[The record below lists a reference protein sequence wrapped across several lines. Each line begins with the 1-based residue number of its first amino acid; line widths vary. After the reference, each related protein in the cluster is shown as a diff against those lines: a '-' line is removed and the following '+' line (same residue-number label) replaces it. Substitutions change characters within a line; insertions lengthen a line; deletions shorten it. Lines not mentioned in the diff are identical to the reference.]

1 MNLTTN
7 ELINLKYMM
16 KVISITTWLMLLI
29 LAGCS
34 DASPYAEEPSAQ
46 ERTITLNLDI
56 TTRADEL
63 LPDNSEPD
71 IIQLWIFDNNEN
83 LITYVVSSQNVWT
96 PVGAEGIDIKTT
108 LQTEIEAE
116 NIDVNQS
123 FKIYLLLNQPYT
135 DDGKGSTVPVDFSDV
150 KTLDELKGKMFVLT
164 EYKGDNKVPMTGEGT
179 TEFPSVEGN
188 KIIFKASIDAT
199 RCVAKLGIYCTKRT
213 SSSKLIIYSFT
224 LNKVPDK
231 GYLFTPVDN
240 DINYINYTE
249 NRDLLSGNNGG
260 VTIATSYTTE
270 LPTDIESVES
280 SFTKIDFDNPYLLE
294 NTYGDEQFV
303 TEIVNPGTRYNLTVK
318 YNFNGS
324 DYEQTI
330 YLPKIERNTWYKLYM
345 RMKEIE
351 LDTYCQVNSWTTHE
365 MEVPPFE

>member
-16 KVISITTWLMLLI
+16 KVISIATWLMLLI
-29 LAGCS
+29 LAGCG
-34 DASPYAEEPSAQ
+34 DASPSAEEPSAQ

-56 TTRADEL
+56 TTRADNGTDTPEKL
-63 LPDNSEPD
+63 R
-71 IIQLWIFDNNEN
+71 LWICDGSDKLIQYIEN
-83 LITYVVSSQNVWT
+83 SPTWQASSTEGVDWITSLQ
-96 PVGAEGIDIKTT
+96 AKIKTK
-108 LQTEIEAE
+108 EIESLNFYLVLNDAYSSVDDTSPISF
-116 NIDVNQS
+116 NIDD
-123 FKIYLLLNQPYT
+123 IAA
-135 DDGKGSTVPVDFSDV
+135 
-150 KTLDELKGKMFVLT
+150 LKNTSFVLT
-164 EYKGDNKVPMTGEGT
+164 NYGGDNKVPMTGTQNLTLEA
-179 TEFPSVEGN
+179 N
-188 KIIFKASIDAT
+188 KLEYDVSIDAT

>member
-1 MNLTTN
+1 MNLKTN

-16 KVISITTWLMLLI
+16 KVISTATWLMLLI

-34 DASPYAEEPSAQ
+34 DVSPSAEEPSAQ

-56 TTRADEL
+56 TTRADNGTDTPEKL
-63 LPDNSEPD
+63 R
-71 IIQLWIFDNNEN
+71 LWICDGSDKLIQYIEN
-83 LITYVVSSQNVWT
+83 SPTWQASSTEGVDWITSLQ
-96 PVGAEGIDIKTT
+96 AKIKTK
-108 LQTEIEAE
+108 EIESLNFYLVLNDAYSSVDDTSPISF
-116 NIDVNQS
+116 NIDD
-123 FKIYLLLNQPYT
+123 IAA
-135 DDGKGSTVPVDFSDV
+135 
-150 KTLDELKGKMFVLT
+150 LKNTPFVLT
-164 EYKGDNKVPMTGEGT
+164 NYGGDNKVPMTGTQNLTLEA
-179 TEFPSVEGN
+179 N
-188 KIIFKASIDAT
+188 KLEYDVSIDAT

>member
-1 MNLTTN
+1 
-7 ELINLKYMM
+7 MM
-16 KVISITTWLMLLI
+16 KVLSIATWLMLLI
-29 LAGCS
+29 LAGCG
-34 DASPYAEEPSAQ
+34 DASPSAEEPSAQ

-56 TTRADEL
+56 TTRADDGTDTPEKL
-63 LPDNSEPD
+63 R
-71 IIQLWIFDNNEN
+71 LWICDGSDN
-83 LITYVVSSQNVWT
+83 LIQYIENSPTWQASSK
-96 PVGAEGIDIKTT
+96 EGIDWITSLQAKIKTK
-108 LQTEIEAE
+108 EIESLNFYLVLNDAYSSVDDTSPISF
-116 NIDVNQS
+116 NIYD
-123 FKIYLLLNQPYT
+123 IAA
-135 DDGKGSTVPVDFSDV
+135 
-150 KTLDELKGKMFVLT
+150 LKNTPFVLT
-164 EYKGDNKVPMTGEGT
+164 NYGGDNKVPMTGTKNLALNADELEYG
-179 TEFPSVEGN
+179 V
-188 KIIFKASIDAT
+188 SINAT

-240 DINYINYTE
+240 DINYTE
-249 NRDLLSGNNGG
+249 NRDLLSGNSGG

-351 LDTYCQVNSWTTHE
+351 LDTYCQVNSWTEHT
-365 MEVPPFE
+365 MDVPPFE